1 MLTDLDDF
9 YCFAQVVEHGGFN
22 AAERATDIPKS
33 KLSRRVHNLEE
44 RLGVR
49 LIQRS
54 SRHFAVTEIGM
65 NVYRHAQVMMNAAQA
80 AHDLVDHLSIQ
91 PRGVIKV
98 SLPVSIAQNEIAK
111 ILPEFLKA
119 YPEIKVQL
127 IVSNRRVDI
136 VNEGIDIALRV
147 RSNLDDDPSLVIRK
161 FSNIEQHLFASQA
174 YLNEFGD
181 LKKPEDLSQHKIL
194 SMSDEHLDQFMVVHN
209 QQQQPKKIKVNPTV
223 MGSDLMMLAQLA
235 RQNCGIVLLPDTIV
249 EDYVASGE
257 LVRVLPD
264 WHAPHGIFHAVYPS
278 RRGLLP
284 AVRVFIDYLVEKL
297 TIREHIGS
305 FDFRYET
312 AKKSLSKTDKL

>member
-1 MLTDLDDF
+1 MLSDLDDF
-9 YCFAQVVEHGGFN
+9 YCFALVVEHGGFS

-33 KLSRRVHNLEE
+33 KLSRRVYNLEE
-44 RLGVR
+44 HLGVR

-54 SRHFAVTEIGM
+54 SRHFAVTDIGM
-65 NVYRHAQVMMNAAQA
+65 NIYRHAQVMMNAAQA

-111 ILPEFLKA
+111 ILPKFLKT

-136 VNEGIDIALRV
+136 INEGIDVALRV
-147 RSNLDDDPSLVIRK
+147 RSNLDDDPNLVLRK
-161 FSNIEQHLFASQA
+161 FENIEQHLFASQA

-181 LKKPEDLSQHKIL
+181 LKQPEDLSDHQIL
-194 SMSDEHLDQFMVVHN
+194 SMSDEHLDQYIVVHDN
-209 QQQQPKKIKVNPTV
+209 KKQQKKIKVNPLV

-235 RQNCGIVLLPDTIV
+235 RQNCGIVLLPDSIV
-249 EDYVASGE
+249 QDYVQSGE

-264 WHAPHGIFHAVYPS
+264 WKAPHGIFHAVYPS

-284 AVRVFIDYLVEKL
+284 AVRVFIDYLVEQ
-297 TIREHIGS
+297 
-305 FDFRYET
+305 
-312 AKKSLSKTDKL
+312 LSKY

>member
-1 MLTDLDDF
+1 MLSDLDDF
-9 YCFAQVVEHGGFN
+9 YCFALVVEHGGFS

-33 KLSRRVHNLEE
+33 KLSRRVYNLEE
-44 RLGVR
+44 HLGVR

-65 NVYRHAQVMMNAAQA
+65 NIYRHAQVMMNAAQA
-80 AHDLVDHLSIQ
+80 AHDLVDHLSTQ

-111 ILPEFLKA
+111 ILPQFLKT
-119 YPEIKVQL
+119 YPEIRVQL

-136 VNEGIDIALRV
+136 INEGIDVALRV
-147 RSNLDDDPSLVIRK
+147 RSNLDDDPSLILRK
-161 FSNIEQHLFASQA
+161 FEKIEQHLFASQA

-181 LKKPEDLSQHKIL
+181 LKQPEDLSQHQIL
-194 SMSDEHLDQFMVVHN
+194 SMADEHLDQHIVVHDEN
-209 QQQQPKKIKVNPTV
+209 NHQKKIKVNPIV

-249 EDYVASGE
+249 QDYVQSGE
-257 LVRVLPD
+257 LVRVLPN
-264 WHAPHGIFHAVYPS
+264 WKAPHGILHAVYPS

-284 AVRVFIDYLVEKL
+284 AVRVFIDYLVA
-297 TIREHIGS
+297 H
-305 FDFRYET
+305 
-312 AKKSLSKTDKL
+312 LSKQ

>member
-1 MLTDLDDF
+1 MLSDLDDF
-9 YCFAQVVEHGGFN
+9 YCFALVVEHGGFS

-33 KLSRRVHNLEE
+33 KLSRRVYNLEE
-44 RLGVR
+44 HLGVR

-54 SRHFAVTEIGM
+54 SRHFAVTDIGM
-65 NVYRHAQVMMNAAQA
+65 NIYRHAQVMMNAAQA

-111 ILPEFLKA
+111 ILPQFLKT

-136 VNEGIDIALRV
+136 INEGIDIALRV

-161 FSNIEQHLFASQA
+161 FENIEQHLFASQA
-174 YLNEFGD
+174 YLNEFGE
-181 LKKPEDLSQHKIL
+181 LKQPEDLSQHHIL
-194 SMSDEHLDQFMVVHN
+194 SMADEHLDQHIVVHDDKN
-209 QQQQPKKIKVNPTV
+209 QQKKIKVNPMV

-235 RQNCGIVLLPDTIV
+235 RQNCGIALLPDTIV
-249 EDYVASGE
+249 QDYIQSGE
-257 LVRVLPD
+257 LVHVLPN
-264 WHAPHGIFHAVYPS
+264 WKAPHGIFHAVYPS

-284 AVRVFIDYLVEKL
+284 AVRVFIDYLVEHL
-297 TIREHIGS
+297 
-305 FDFRYET
+305 
-312 AKKSLSKTDKL
+312 AKH

>member
-1 MLTDLDDF
+1 MLSDLDDF
-9 YCFAQVVEHGGFN
+9 YCFALVVEHGGFS

-33 KLSRRVHNLEE
+33 KLSRRVYNLEE
-44 RLGVR
+44 HLGVR

-65 NVYRHAQVMMNAAQA
+65 NIYRHAQVMMNAAQA
-80 AHDLVDHLSIQ
+80 AHDLVDHLSTQ

-111 ILPEFLKA
+111 ILPQFLKT
-119 YPEIKVQL
+119 YPEIRIQL

-136 VNEGIDIALRV
+136 INEGIDVALRV
-147 RSNLDDDPSLVIRK
+147 RSNLDDDPSLILRK
-161 FSNIEQHLFASQA
+161 FEKIEQHLFASQA

-181 LKKPEDLSQHKIL
+181 LKQPEDLSQHQIL
-194 SMSDEHLDQFMVVHN
+194 SMADEHLDQHIVVHDEN
-209 QQQQPKKIKVNPTV
+209 NHQKKIKVNPIV

-249 EDYVASGE
+249 QDYVQSGE
-257 LVRVLPD
+257 LVRVLPN
-264 WHAPHGIFHAVYPS
+264 WKAPHGILHAVYPS

-284 AVRVFIDYLVEKL
+284 AVRVFIDYLVA
-297 TIREHIGS
+297 H
-305 FDFRYET
+305 
-312 AKKSLSKTDKL
+312 LSKQ